1 MSLKKFKENDLLINT
16 MKAYPSAEF
25 VIYDSTIYYNSIPEQ
40 SGAFSAQVRDIPPGF
55 VSLEER
61 NIDKKGVWPSTTT
74 VLNQAWAAGSEAP
87 EYISFTPVPNGG
99 DGSGDG
105 WISQQS
111 HTNPFTYKFILKDSS
126 GGSFRTT
133 AARNSENPDDGWTPT
148 EWDTAGAGDVLYG
161 AGIQSASI
169 SREYIPEPF
178 DSTANYN
185 AHYVALKNRLNFY
198 GARSVHYNVS
208 GGMPLIDP
216 TDLHAAY
223 QHWNK
228 DDQILNLIHVPS
240 IFYGKAIY
248 PGTLSLKWY
257 YTGSLIGELQD
268 LKRNGEL
275 IQVGPVGSPGS
286 GSVAGV
292 ALYDEGIL
300 MLTGTWDLG
309 YDALPMEAGSGA
321 TQDPSWIYFGAG
333 AQDGV
338 TVASTGQT
346 FTSASFGLSFKGETN
361 TQVITMFTHAKRGE
375 ANFSNNPTYMKWGDS
390 PTSSFV
396 SSHVYEENSQRL
408 VANTVSSS
416 YTNYSASYQRQVYIS
431 RVGIYDENKNLL
443 GVATLSNPILKKEE
457 DSLTFKLKLDI

>member
-61 NIDKKGVWPSTTT
+61 NIDK
-74 VLNQAWAAGSEAP
+74 AGSWPTTIQVEDQGKTDGSTIP
-87 EYISFTPVPNGG
+87 FTPVPDNAQYPGA
-99 DGSGDG
+99 
-105 WISQQS
+105 
-111 HTNPFTYKFILKDSS
+111 NPFTYKFILKDSS

-148 EWDTAGAGDVLYG
+148 EWDTAGPGDVLYG

-169 SREYIPEPF
+169 SREYITTPF
-178 DSTANYN
+178 ASTSDYN

-309 YDALPMEAGSGA
+309 YDALPMVSGSST

-333 AQDGV
+333 AQDGMNIV
-338 TVASTGQT
+338 GGGSIGSPGALT
-346 FTSASFGLSFKGETN
+346 FTNASFGLSFKGETN

>member
-40 SGAFSAQVRDIPPGF
+40 SGAFSAQVRAIPPGF

-61 NIDKKGVWPSTTT
+61 NIDK
-74 VLNQAWAAGSEAP
+74 AGSWPTSVLVENKGTSDGKP
-87 EYISFTPVPNGG
+87 EVPVTLVPAGVG
-99 DGSGDG
+99 YPE
-105 WISQQS
+105 
-111 HTNPFTYKFILKDSS
+111 NPFTYKFILKDSS

-148 EWDTAGAGDVLYG
+148 EWDTAFPGDVLYG

-169 SREYIPEPF
+169 SREYITTPF
-178 DSTANYN
+178 ESTSNYN
-185 AHYVALKNRLNFY
+185 AHYVALRNRLNFY
-198 GARSVHYNVS
+198 GARSS
-208 GGMPLIDP
+208 
-216 TDLHAAY
+216 AY
-223 QHWNK
+223 LVDSPYGNK
-228 DDQILNLIHVPS
+228 DTLDKMNLIHVPS
-240 IFYGKAIY
+240 IFYGKTIH

-309 YDALPMEAGSGA
+309 YADLPMVSGSST
-321 TQDPSWIYFGAG
+321 TQDPSWVYFGAG
-333 AQDGV
+333 AQDGMNIV
-338 TVASTGQT
+338 GGGSLASPGALT
-346 FTSASFGLSFKGETN
+346 FRSASFGLSFKGETN

-443 GVATLSNPILKKEE
+443 GVATLSNPVLKKEE

>member
-1 MSLKKFKENDLLINT
+1 
-16 MKAYPSAEF
+16 MKAHPSAEF

-40 SGAFSAQVRDIPPGF
+40 SGAFSAQVRNIPPGF

-61 NIDKKGVWPSTTT
+61 NIDKKGQWPS
-74 VLNQAWAAGSEAP
+74 S
-87 EYISFTPVPNGG
+87 SFDNPNAV
-99 DGSGDG
+99 
-105 WISQQS
+105 
-111 HTNPFTYKFILKDSS
+111 NPFTYKFILKDSS

-133 AARNSENPDDGWTPT
+133 AARTGQDPNSGWTPT
-148 EWDTAGAGDVLYG
+148 EWATAGVGGVLYG

-169 SREYIPEPF
+169 SREYITTPF
-178 DSTANYN
+178 ASTSDYN

-208 GGMPLIDP
+208 GGMQGD
-216 TDLHAAY
+216 T

-240 IFYGKAIY
+240 IFYGKTIH

-275 IQVGPVGSPGS
+275 IQVGPAGSPGS

-309 YDALPMEAGSGA
+309 YADLPMVSGSST

-333 AQDGV
+333 AQDGMNIV
-338 TVASTGQT
+338 GGGSPASPGALT
-346 FTSASFGLSFKGETN
+346 FRSASFGLSFKGETN
-361 TQVITMFTHAKRGE
+361 TQAITMFAHAKRGE

>member
-40 SGAFSAQVRDIPPGF
+40 SGAFSAQVRNIPPGF

-61 NIDKKGVWPSTTT
+61 NIDKKGQWPS
-74 VLNQAWAAGSEAP
+74 S
-87 EYISFTPVPNGG
+87 SFDNPNAV
-99 DGSGDG
+99 
-105 WISQQS
+105 
-111 HTNPFTYKFILKDSS
+111 NPFTYKFILKDSS

-133 AARNSENPDDGWTPT
+133 AARNSEDPNGGWTPT
-148 EWDTAGAGDVLYG
+148 EWDTAGPGDVLYG

-169 SREYIPEPF
+169 SREYITTPF
-178 DSTANYN
+178 ASTSDYN

-208 GGMPLIDP
+208 GGMQGD
-216 TDLHAAY
+216 T

-240 IFYGKAIY
+240 IFYGKTIH

-275 IQVGPVGSPGS
+275 IQVGPAGSPGS

-309 YDALPMEAGSGA
+309 YADLPMVSGSST

-333 AQDGV
+333 AQDGMNIV
-338 TVASTGQT
+338 GGGSLASPGALT
-346 FTSASFGLSFKGETN
+346 FRSASFGLSFKGETN
-361 TQVITMFTHAKRGE
+361 TQVITMFAHAKRGE

>member
-40 SGAFSAQVRDIPPGF
+40 SGAFSAQVRAIPPGF

-61 NIDKKGVWPSTTT
+61 NIDK
-74 VLNQAWAAGSEAP
+74 AGSWPTSVLVENKGTSDGKP
-87 EYISFTPVPNGG
+87 EVPVTLVPAGVG
-99 DGSGDG
+99 YPE
-105 WISQQS
+105 
-111 HTNPFTYKFILKDSS
+111 NPFTYKFILKDSS

-133 AARNSENPDDGWTPT
+133 AARNSEDPDDGWTPT
-148 EWDTAGAGDVLYG
+148 EWDVAGPGDVLYG

-169 SREYIPEPF
+169 SREYITTPF
-178 DSTANYN
+178 ASTSDYN

-208 GGMPLIDP
+208 AGMQGD
-216 TDLHAAY
+216 T

-240 IFYGKAIY
+240 IFYGKTIH

-333 AQDGV
+333 AQDGMNIV
-338 TVASTGQT
+338 GGGSPASPGALT
-346 FTSASFGLSFKGETN
+346 FRSASFGLSFKGETN

-443 GVATLSNPILKKEE
+443 GVATLSNPVLKKEE

>member
-61 NIDKKGVWPSTTT
+61 NIDK
-74 VLNQAWAAGSEAP
+74 AGSWPTTIQVEDQGKTDGSTIP
-87 EYISFTPVPNGG
+87 FTPVPDNAQYPGA
-99 DGSGDG
+99 
-105 WISQQS
+105 
-111 HTNPFTYKFILKDSS
+111 NPFTYKFILKDSS

-148 EWDTAGAGDVLYG
+148 EWDTAGPGDVLYG

-169 SREYIPEPF
+169 SREYITTPF
-178 DSTANYN
+178 ASTSDYN

-240 IFYGKAIY
+240 IFYGKTIH

-257 YTGSLIGELQD
+257 YTGTLIGELQD

-309 YDALPMEAGSGA
+309 YDALPMVSGSST

-333 AQDGV
+333 AQDGMNIV
-338 TVASTGQT
+338 GGGSIGSPGALT
-346 FTSASFGLSFKGETN
+346 FTNASFGLSFKGETN

>member
-16 MKAYPSAEF
+16 MKAHPSAEF

-40 SGAFSAQVRDIPPGF
+40 SGAFSAQVRNIPPGF

-61 NIDKKGVWPSTTT
+61 NIDKKGQWPS
-74 VLNQAWAAGSEAP
+74 S
-87 EYISFTPVPNGG
+87 SFDNPNAV
-99 DGSGDG
+99 
-105 WISQQS
+105 
-111 HTNPFTYKFILKDSS
+111 NPFTYKFILKDSS

-133 AARNSENPDDGWTPT
+133 AARNSEDPNGGWTPT
-148 EWDTAGAGDVLYG
+148 EWDTAGPGDVLYG

-169 SREYIPEPF
+169 SREYITTPF
-178 DSTANYN
+178 ASTSDYN

-208 GGMPLIDP
+208 GGMQGD
-216 TDLHAAY
+216 T

-240 IFYGKAIY
+240 IFYGKTIH

-275 IQVGPVGSPGS
+275 IQVGPAGSPGS

-309 YDALPMEAGSGA
+309 YADLPMVSGSST

-333 AQDGV
+333 AQDGMNIV
-338 TVASTGQT
+338 GGGSLASPGALT
-346 FTSASFGLSFKGETN
+346 FRSASFGLSFKGETN
-361 TQVITMFTHAKRGE
+361 TQVITMFAHAKRGE

>member
-61 NIDKKGVWPSTTT
+61 NIDK
-74 VLNQAWAAGSEAP
+74 AGSWPTSIDCAITTSAGYPNNP
-87 EYISFTPVPNGG
+87 EYVSVTPVPDNAQYPGA
-99 DGSGDG
+99 
-105 WISQQS
+105 
-111 HTNPFTYKFILKDSS
+111 NPFTYKFILKDSS

-133 AARNSENPDDGWTPT
+133 AARNSEDPNDGWTPT
-148 EWDTAGAGDVLYG
+148 EWDTAGPGDVLYG

-169 SREYIPEPF
+169 SREYITTPF
-178 DSTANYN
+178 ASTSDYN

-208 GGMPLIDP
+208 GGMPHDIDTAP
-216 TDLHAAY
+216 AGAAY

-240 IFYGKAIY
+240 IFYGKTIH

-309 YDALPMEAGSGA
+309 YADLPMVSGSSA

-333 AQDGV
+333 AQDGMNIV
-338 TVASTGQT
+338 GGGSLASPGALT
-346 FTSASFGLSFKGETN
+346 FRSASFGLSFKGETN

-443 GVATLSNPILKKEE
+443 GVATLSNPVLKKEE

>member
-40 SGAFSAQVRDIPPGF
+40 SGAFSAQVRAIPPGF

-61 NIDKKGVWPSTTT
+61 NIDK
-74 VLNQAWAAGSEAP
+74 AGSWPTSIDCAITTSQGYPNNP
-87 EYISFTPVPNGG
+87 EYVSVTPVPDNAQYPGA
-99 DGSGDG
+99 
-105 WISQQS
+105 
-111 HTNPFTYKFILKDSS
+111 NPFTYKFILKDSS

-133 AARNSENPDDGWTPT
+133 AARNSEDPDSGWTPT
-148 EWDTAGAGDVLYG
+148 EWDTAGPGDVLYG

-169 SREYIPEPF
+169 SREYITTPF
-178 DSTANYN
+178 ESTSNYN
-185 AHYVALKNRLNFY
+185 AHYVALRNRLNFY
-198 GARSVHYNVS
+198 GARSS
-208 GGMPLIDP
+208 
-216 TDLHAAY
+216 AY
-223 QHWNK
+223 LVDSPYGNK
-228 DDQILNLIHVPS
+228 DTLDKMNLIHVPS
-240 IFYGKAIY
+240 IFYGKTIH

-309 YDALPMEAGSGA
+309 YADLPMEAGSGA
-321 TQDPSWIYFGAG
+321 TQDPSWVYFGAG

-338 TVASTGQT
+338 TVDSTAQALT
-346 FTSASFGLSFKGETN
+346 NASFGLSFKGETN

-396 SSHVYEENSQRL
+396 SPHVYEENSQRL

-443 GVATLSNPILKKEE
+443 GVATLSNPVLKKEE

>member
-61 NIDKKGVWPSTTT
+61 NIDK
-74 VLNQAWAAGSEAP
+74 AGSWPTTIQVEDQGKGDGSTIP
-87 EYISFTPVPNGG
+87 FTPVPDNAQYPGA
-99 DGSGDG
+99 
-105 WISQQS
+105 
-111 HTNPFTYKFILKDSS
+111 NPFTYKFILKDSS

-208 GGMPLIDP
+208 GGMQGD
-216 TDLHAAY
+216 T

-240 IFYGKAIY
+240 IFYGKTIH

-338 TVASTGQT
+338 TVASTAQA
-346 FTSASFGLSFKGETN
+346 FTNASFGLSFKGETN

-416 YTNYSASYQRQVYIS
+416 YTNYSASYQRQVYVS

-443 GVATLSNPILKKEE
+443 GVATLSNPVLKKEE